1 LQMHERMH
9 VQPLGR
15 ATDMNDYGFGDAV
28 LELARR
34 TDLGDALELAPSD
47 EEARVLLEVMDELQ
61 AEEKADDIA
70 ATLRQQ
76 GHTL

>member
-1 LQMHERMH
+1 MD
-9 VQPLGR
+9 G
-15 ATDMNDYGFGDAV
+15 DYGLGFSDSV

-34 TDLGDALELAPSD
+34 TDLGGVLELAPTD

-61 AEEKADDIA
+61 AEEKAGDIA
-70 ATLRQQ
+70 TTLRQQ